1 MPCRE
6 YQGQNWFQVSAMPL
20 SHSCAWP
27 DAAGMSDTEQVL
39 ACLHADALLL
49 RARLDLKLGLQ
60 EAAAKVAARQER
72 LRATLQKRDQQAG
85 IFGARTRKERRLDA
99 AAVDSAGV
107 CPQTAPVSAD
117 PTSL

>member
-1 MPCRE
+1 
-6 YQGQNWFQVSAMPL
+6 
-20 SHSCAWP
+20 
-27 DAAGMSDTEQVL
+27 MSDTEQVL